1 MSACGLGALR
11 TSLQNPNDL
20 DTIVTC
26 RSQLPQRTV
35 RLAVGGVCNGE
46 LQGRDAGLTMVPI

>member
-1 MSACGLGALR
+1 MLVAWEVDYLHGNALR

-35 RLAVGGVCNGE
+35 RLAVGVFITVNFRVGM
-46 LQGRDAGLTMVPI
+46 QA